1 MIPSPGPLG
10 GLSGSL
16 SRLLATALELAK
28 VRLTLLGTE
37 VELGAHRLFDGLLW
51 GSLALMLLGV
61 GIAMLSGLV
70 ILLCWESYRLAS
82 LAALATCYLL
92 AGVALLRKARA
103 QLVSVSGMF
112 HLSLAELQR
121 DGASLTSIK
130 RDESP

>member
-1 MIPSPGPLG
+1 MSSPGPLG

-16 SRLLATALELAK
+16 SRLLATALELAR
-28 VRLTLLGTE
+28 VRLALLGTE

-61 GIAMLSGLV
+61 GIAMLSGLIV
-70 ILLCWESYRLAS
+70 LLCWDSYRLVS
-82 LAALATCYLL
+82 VAALATAYLL
-92 AGVALLRKARA
+92 AGSVLLRKARA

-121 DGASLTSIK
+121 DGASLSSVN
-130 RDESP
+130 RDESL

>member
-1 MIPSPGPLG
+1 MSSPGPLG

-16 SRLLATALELAK
+16 SRLLATALELAR
-28 VRLTLLGTE
+28 VRLALLGTE

-61 GIAMLSGLV
+61 GIAMLSGLIV
-70 ILLCWESYRLAS
+70 LLCWDSYRLVS
-82 LAALATCYLL
+82 LAALATAYLL
-92 AGVALLRKARA
+92 AGSVLLRKARA

-121 DGASLTSIK
+121 DGASLSSVN

>member
-1 MIPSPGPLG
+1 MIPSSGPLG

-16 SRLLATALELAK
+16 SRLLATAFELAK

-70 ILLCWESYRLAS
+70 ILLCWDSYRLAS
-82 LAALATCYLL
+82 VVALAVRDLL

-112 HLSLAELQR
+112 HSSIAELQR
-121 DGASLTSIK
+121 DGASLSPVK
-130 RDESP
+130 RDESS

>member
-1 MIPSPGPLG
+1 MSNPGPLG

-16 SRLLATALELAK
+16 SRLLVTALELLK
-28 VRLTLLGTE
+28 VRLALLGTE
-37 VELGAHRLFDGLLW
+37 VELAAHRLFDGLLW

-61 GIAMLSGLV
+61 GIAMLSGLIV
-70 ILLCWESYRLAS
+70 LLCWNSYRLVS
-82 LAALATCYLL
+82 VCSLATCYLL
-92 AGVALLRKARA
+92 AGSVLLRKARA

-121 DGASLTSIK
+121 DGASLSSVK

>member
-1 MIPSPGPLG
+1 MSSPGPLG

-16 SRLLATALELAK
+16 SRLLATALELAR
-28 VRLTLLGTE
+28 VRLALLSTE

-61 GIAMLSGLV
+61 GIAMLSGLIV
-70 ILLCWESYRLAS
+70 LLCWDSYRLVS
-82 LAALATCYLL
+82 LAALATAYLL
-92 AGVALLRKARA
+92 AGSVLLRKARA

-121 DGASLTSIK
+121 DGASLSSVN

>member
-1 MIPSPGPLG
+1 MSSPGPLG

-28 VRLTLLGTE
+28 VPLTLLGTE

-82 LAALATCYLL
+82 VAALAACYLL

-103 QLVSVSGMF
+103 HLVSVSGMF

-130 RDESP
+130 RDEPP